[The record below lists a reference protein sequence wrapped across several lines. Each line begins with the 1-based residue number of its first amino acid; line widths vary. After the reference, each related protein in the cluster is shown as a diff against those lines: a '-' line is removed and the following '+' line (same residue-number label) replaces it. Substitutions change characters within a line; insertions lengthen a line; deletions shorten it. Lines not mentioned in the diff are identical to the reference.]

1 MNDLETTKEITLT
14 NNELVAALS
23 LSGYNDVAS
32 QILNDYS
39 LVSGEA
45 EFTRFVQETETTLKE
60 KGYWDENRNS
70 KLAKGLESLL
80 SLLVHAKKKVRCV
93 NMENYSVLLIHSI
106 NHTRVLLQR
115 ISNGKH
121 AFYFHDKNNGLYDIL
136 RNHYNLTDSEASIE
150 GAIPLQLS
158 DQLVDE
164 YHKSEPIVLET
175 LSNDKAQ
182 PKPFRDFARH
192 FLDNGQE
199 FDNIS
204 LMISNYVKDE
214 SEFEEIQFLL
224 PGDSYIWHMNYEAL
238 EKNSTIIMEPI
249 PVWTYFKEIERVL
262 NEFFSNK

>member
-1 MNDLETTKEITLT
+1 
-14 NNELVAALS
+14 
-23 LSGYNDVAS
+23 
-32 QILNDYS
+32 
-39 LVSGEA
+39 
-45 EFTRFVQETETTLKE
+45 TLKE

-106 NHTRVLLQR
+106 NHTNVLLHS
-115 ISNGKH
+115 ISNVNY
-121 AFYFHDKNNGLYDIL
+121 AFYFHVYNNDLYYIL
-136 RNHYNLTDSEASIE
+136 INQNNLTDSEVSIE
-150 GAIPLQLS
+150 EDIPLQLS

-182 PKPFRDFARH
+182 PKPLRDFARH

-204 LMISNYVKDE
+204 LMISNYVKDKN
-214 SEFEEIQFLL
+214 EFEEIQFLL
-224 PGDSYIWHMNYEAL
+224 PGNSYIWHMNYEAL

-249 PVWTYFKEIERVL
+249 PVRTYFKEIER
-262 NEFFSNK
+262 